1 MLDEPLN
8 GIDIIARD
16 KIISTIRGNIT
27 GNTSVIMSSHLVDE
41 MEQIVNQ
48 AIFIKNGSCVL
59 TGPTD
64 QLRNQYQMNL
74 TDMYR
79 QIYA

>member
-1 MLDEPLN
+1 
-8 GIDIIARD
+8 
-16 KIISTIRGNIT
+16 
-27 GNTSVIMSSHLVDE
+27 MSSHLVDE